1 MDRIYIKKLE
11 FFARHG
17 VFPEE
22 NVLGQKFLI
31 SAVLHTD
38 VREAGKTDD
47 LTKSIHYGEV
57 SHMMKEYLQ
66 SHTFCLL
73 ERAVETLARKML
85 LEIPG
90 LMEVELELEKPWAP
104 IGLHLETVS
113 VAIRRKWHTAYIALG
128 SNMGDREQYLQTAV
142 ESIGKKEDCRVEKV
156 SSFVRTAPY
165 GGVEQDDFLN
175 GCMQIRTLLTPRE
188 LLEFLQEI
196 EKQAGRERKI
206 HWGPRTLDLDII
218 FYDREV
224 IEEEDLLI
232 PHVEMQKRDFVL
244 IPLREIAPF
253 LRHPITGKTVGE
265 MADELVQHYV
275 M

>member
-11 FFARHG
+11 FFAKHG

-22 NVLGQKFLI
+22 NVLGQKFVI

-57 SHMMKEYLQ
+57 SQMMKDYLE

-73 ERAVETLARKML
+73 ERAVETLAKKML

-113 VAIRRKWHTAYIALG
+113 VAIRRKWHTVYIALG
-128 SNMGDREQYLQTAV
+128 SNMGDRERYLQTAV
-142 ESIGKKEDCRVEKV
+142 ESIGKKEGCQVQKV

-165 GGVEQDDFLN
+165 GGVEQEDFLN

-224 IEEEDLLI
+224 IEEEDLQI
-232 PHVEMQKRDFVL
+232 PHAEMQKRDFVL

-265 MADELVQHYV
+265 MAEELVQRYV

>member
-1 MDRIYIKKLE
+1 MDRIYIKRLE
-11 FFARHG
+11 FFAKHG

-22 NVLGQKFLI
+22 NTLGQKFLI

-38 VREAGKTDD
+38 IREAGKTDD

-57 SHMMKEYLQ
+57 SHMMKEYLE
-66 SHTFCLL
+66 SHTFSLL
-73 ERAVETLARKML
+73 ERAVETLAEKML

-90 LMEVELELEKPWAP
+90 LEEVELEMEKPWAP
-104 IGLHLETVS
+104 IGLPLETVS
-113 VAIRRKWHTAYIALG
+113 VSVRRKWHTAYIALG
-128 SNMGDREQYLQTAV
+128 SNMDDREGYLQMAID
-142 ESIGKKEDCRVEKV
+142 SIGQEKGCQVKKI
-156 SSFVRTAPY
+156 SSFIRTAPY
-165 GGVEQDDFLN
+165 GGVEQEDFLN
-175 GCMQIRTLLTPRE
+175 GCAQIRTLLTPQE
-188 LLEFLQEI
+188 LLETLQGI
-196 EKQAGRERKI
+196 EKQAGRERKV

-224 IEEEDLLI
+224 VEEENLQI
-232 PHVEMQKRDFVL
+232 PHIEMAKRDFVL

-265 MADELVQHYV
+265 MAEELTQHYV

>member
-1 MDRIYIKKLE
+1 MDKIFIKKLE
-11 FFARHG
+11 VFAKHG

-57 SHMMKEYLQ
+57 SCMMKEHLEG
-66 SHTFCLL
+66 HTYCLL

-90 LMEVELELEKPWAP
+90 LQEVELELEKPWAP
-104 IGLHLETVS
+104 IGLPLETVS
-113 VAIRRKWHTAYIALG
+113 VAIRRKWHRAYIALG
-128 SNMGDREQYLQTAV
+128 SNMGDKEEYLRKAVKAV
-142 ESIGKKEDCRVEKV
+142 EKNEDCQVMKV
-156 SSFVRTAPY
+156 SSFLRTAPY
-165 GGVEQDDFLN
+165 GGVEQEDFLN
-175 GCMQIRTLLTPRE
+175 GCMEVRTLLTPRE
-188 LLEFLQEI
+188 LLEFIHQVEAD
-196 EKQAGRERKI
+196 AGRERKV

-218 FYDREV
+218 LYDNELV
-224 IEEEDLLI
+224 DELDLQI
-232 PHVEMQKRDFVL
+232 PHKEMAKRDFVL
-244 IPLREIAPF
+244 LPLREIAPF
-253 LRHPITGKTVGE
+253 LRHPITKKTVE
-265 MADELVQHYV
+265 ELAEELTQHYV

>member
-11 FFARHG
+11 FFAKHG

-22 NVLGQKFLI
+22 NILGQKFLI

-38 VREAGKTDD
+38 IREAGKTDD

-57 SHMMKEYLQ
+57 SHMMKEYLEG
-66 SHTFCLL
+66 HTFSLL
-73 ERAVETLARKML
+73 ERAVETLAEKML

-90 LMEVELELEKPWAP
+90 LEEVELEMEKPWAP
-104 IGLHLETVS
+104 IGLPLETVS
-113 VAIRRKWHTAYIALG
+113 VFVRRKWHTAYIALG
-128 SNMGDREQYLQTAV
+128 SNMGDREGYLQMAID
-142 ESIGKKEDCRVEKV
+142 SIGQEKGCQVKKI
-156 SSFVRTAPY
+156 SSFIRTAPY
-165 GGVEQDDFLN
+165 GGVKQEDFLN
-175 GCMQIRTLLTPRE
+175 GCAQIRTLLTPQE
-188 LLEFLQEI
+188 LLETLQGI
-196 EKQAGRERKI
+196 EKQAGRERKV

-224 IEEEDLLI
+224 VEEENLQI
-232 PHVEMQKRDFVL
+232 PHIEMAKRDFVL

-265 MADELVQHYV
+265 MAEELTQHYV

>member
-1 MDRIYIKKLE
+1 MNVVVTGSTSFLGAALIRKL
-11 FFARHG
+11 
-17 VFPEE
+17 
-22 NVLGQKFLI
+22 LGRGCRVY
-31 SAVLHTD
+31 AV
-38 VREAGKTDD
+38 VRPGSRNLAALTEAAGKEGFGY
-47 LTKSIHYGEV
+47 LTI
-57 SHMMKEYLQ
+57 
-66 SHTFCLL
+66 
-73 ERAVETLARKML
+73 
-85 LEIPG
+85 I
-90 LMEVELELEKPWAP
+90 ELELEKPWAP

-113 VAIRRKWHTAYIALG
+113 VAIRRKWHTVYIALG
-128 SNMGDREQYLQTAV
+128 SNMGDRERYLQTAV
-142 ESIGKKEDCRVEKV
+142 ESIGKKEGCQVEKV

-165 GGVEQDDFLN
+165 GGVEQEDFLN

-224 IEEEDLLI
+224 IEEEDLQI

-265 MADELVQHYV
+265 MAEELVQRYV

>member
-1 MDRIYIKKLE
+1 
-11 FFARHG
+11 
-17 VFPEE
+17 
-22 NVLGQKFLI
+22 
-31 SAVLHTD
+31 
-38 VREAGKTDD
+38 
-47 LTKSIHYGEV
+47 
-57 SHMMKEYLQ
+57 
-66 SHTFCLL
+66 
-73 ERAVETLARKML
+73 ML

-113 VAIRRKWHTAYIALG
+113 VAIRRKWHTVYIALG
-128 SNMGDREQYLQTAV
+128 SNMGDRERYLQTAV
-142 ESIGKKEDCRVEKV
+142 ESIGKKEGCQVEKV

-165 GGVEQDDFLN
+165 GGVEQEDFLN

-224 IEEEDLLI
+224 IEEEDLQI
-232 PHVEMQKRDFVL
+232 PHTEMQKRDFVL

-265 MADELVQHYV
+265 MAEELVQRYV